1 MFTFSGLSLHKRISI
16 CKVNHFF
23 CINRNCCKGN
33 IGSFLFCAISR
44 TSFFAYS
51 GLHAFITTKR
61 KDADCPESASL
72 RFEISYLYIS
82 RADALWDRCLLVIP
96 LAGYHLEVVAGNG
109 TEVGDGVVAAVDV
122 AESLVK

>member
-1 MFTFSGLSLHKRISI
+1 MANYAKKRRHVDVGASG
-16 CKVNHFF
+16 
-23 CINRNCCKGN
+23 
-33 IGSFLFCAISR
+33 
-44 TSFFAYS
+44 
-51 GLHAFITTKR
+51 
-61 KDADCPESASL
+61 
-72 RFEISYLYIS
+72 FEISYLYIS